1 MRHYAASQM
10 IASQAHI
17 GGCVQT
23 PREHA
28 SIAITSNVYG
38 QPVGTV
44 RSDAVNGAAN
54 LIAHIVHTSEG
65 VSA

>member
-1 MRHYAASQM
+1 M
-10 IASQAHI
+10 IASQADI

-44 RSDAVNGAAN
+44 RSD
-54 LIAHIVHTSEG
+54 I
-65 VSA
+65 